1 MKFRRIV
8 LLSLV
13 ILSGF
18 VLNGFAQSVS
28 SVRIRG
34 QVLSSTQNSLSV
46 KDRSGEI
53 VSLTFSDKLQIQEVY
68 PISMNDIQANS
79 FIGTAAR
86 TSPSGQLI
94 ALEVHVFPESMRG
107 TGEGHRPWDS
117 EPGST
122 MTNATVQELVSV
134 GSSRE
139 LHLKFKDGE
148 KTVFVPSETPIVTYR
163 EASKELLVPGANAI
177 VIANLVDGQAQA
189 MRIMVGRD
197 GFKPPM

>member
-1 MKFRRIV
+1 V
-8 LLSLV
+8 P
-13 ILSGF
+13 
-18 VLNGFAQSVS
+18 A
-28 SVRIRG
+28 VRIRG
-34 QVLSSTQNSLSV
+34 QVLSATQNSLSV

-53 VSLTFSDKLQIQEVY
+53 VSLTFSDTLLVQEVY
-68 PISMNDIQANS
+68 PISMNDIQPNS

-86 TSPSGQLI
+86 TNSSGQLI
-94 ALEVHVFPESMRG
+94 ALEVHVFPEFMRG

-122 MTNATVQELVSV
+122 MTNATVQELVSI

-139 LHLKFKDGE
+139 LHLKYKDGE
-148 KTVFVPSETPIVTYR
+148 KTVFVPTDTPIVTYR
-163 EASKELLVPGANAI
+163 SANKELLISGANII
-177 VIANLVDGQAQA
+177 VIASLVDGKAQA